1 METKVREEDIAYEEY
16 RNAPFGDR
24 GQEQLR
30 LITLLQAHANAI
42 CWLKLHTHRPD
53 ICNEAVFR
61 ALQFEKDFKGK
72 SKFSTWFQRV
82 VLNLIASDKRRDAR
96 RKEDSLVEIHS
107 TPDTGPIEARIDA
120 QRMLKLLNKAEREI
134 FLYKML
140 EVDEA
145 TIGQNLGL
153 SPEGVRTRWHRIRK
167 KLLKLLR

>member
-1 METKVREEDIAYEEY
+1 METKVREEDIAYEAY
-16 RNAPFGDR
+16 RTAPRGDR
-24 GQEQLR
+24 GDEQLR
-30 LITLLQAHANAI
+30 LIGLLQVHANAI

-96 RKEDSLVEIHS
+96 RKEDSLIEIHS
-107 TPDTGPIEARIDA
+107 ETDTGPIEARIDA
-120 QRMLKLLNKAEREI
+120 QRMLRLLNNAEREI
-134 FLYKML
+134 FLMKLMEL
-140 EVDEA
+140 DEE
-145 TIGQNLGL
+145 TIGRRVGL

-167 KLLKLLR
+167 KLLKLLH